1 MLFSTKVSF
10 KYSSTFTDAI
20 SISALNILET
30 IQSLR
35 VDDDDELNVQCDV
48 FEEELNADS
57 DAMESMND
65 GKVNLNDHMSVFN
78 AIYKRV
84 GETAAR

>member
-1 MLFSTKVSF
+1 MLNLRVPIKNTFLAIVKVV
-10 KYSSTFTDAI
+10 
-20 SISALNILET
+20 SISALNIIET

-35 VDDDDELNVQCDV
+35 ADDDDELNVQCDV

-57 DAMESMND
+57 DAMENMND
-65 GKVNLNDHMSVFN
+65 GKVNLNDHMSVFT

-84 GETAAR
+84 S

>member
-1 MLFSTKVSF
+1 MIAV
-10 KYSSTFTDAI
+10 
-20 SISALNILET
+20 SISALNIIET

-35 VDDDDELNVQCDV
+35 ADDDDELNVQCDV

-57 DAMESMND
+57 DAMENMND
-65 GKVNLNDHMSVFN
+65 GKVNLNDHMSVFT

-84 GETAAR
+84 S